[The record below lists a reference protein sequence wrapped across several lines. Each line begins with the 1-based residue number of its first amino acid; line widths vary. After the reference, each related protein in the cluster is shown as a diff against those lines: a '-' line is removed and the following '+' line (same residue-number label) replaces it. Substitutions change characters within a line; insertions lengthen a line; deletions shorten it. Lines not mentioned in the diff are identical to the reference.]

1 MRCARLTE
9 SYTGEF
15 DRQAGGKRVR
25 ISGIETFYC
34 WGGRVNWT
42 FVKVTTD
49 EGLHG
54 WGEATLEGKEMAVVA
69 AIRELE
75 RYLIGQDPFQIER
88 HWHYMYETPFWRG
101 GPVLGSAIAGLD
113 QALWDIKGKALGVPV
128 YELLGGAAHDR
139 LRYYANGWFRG
150 ATTVEEYAQAA
161 KAAVAD
167 GATALKWDPFGGA
180 GLFIDTATIHGA
192 VDCVAAVREAVGPSV
207 DLLIEVHGRLSP
219 ANAIRVAKLLEPLDP
234 FFYEEPVP
242 PEHMSELALVARSTS
257 IPIASG
263 ERLFTKH
270 EFRHMFEQQA
280 VAYCQP
286 DPCHAGG
293 ITEMKKIAAMAEAY
307 HIGFAP
313 HNPNGPVATRVCQ
326 HLAAA
331 CPNFTIQEWLPK
343 DVEWRDDLMG
353 GPFEKSGGSWPL
365 PPGPGLGIELNLDVI
380 EAHPYQPRDMNLYTR
395 PGLRA
400 RTR

>member
-1 MRCARLTE
+1 MRV
-9 SYTGEF
+9 G
-15 DRQAGGKRVR
+15 
-25 ISGIETFYC
+25 GIEIFQC
-34 WGGRVNWT
+34 AANWRNFVFVRVD
-42 FVKVTTD
+42 TD

-54 WGEATLEGKEMAVVA
+54 WGEATLEGKEQAVTA

-75 RYLIGQDPFQIER
+75 RYLVGQDPARIER
-88 HWHYMYETPFWRG
+88 HWYQMYETPFWRG
-101 GPVLGSAIAGLD
+101 GPVLGSAISGLD

-139 LRYYANGWFRG
+139 IRYYANGWFHD
-150 ATTVEEYAQAA
+150 ATTIDGIAEAA
-161 KAAVAD
+161 RAAVAR
-167 GATALKWDPFGGA
+167 GATALKWDPFGA
-180 GLFIDTATIHGA
+180 ASLFISTEEIRAA
-192 VDCVAAVREAVGPSV
+192 VDCVAAVREAVGPAI

-219 ANAIRVAKLLEPLDP
+219 ANAIRVARQLEAYDP

-242 PEHMSELALVARSTS
+242 PEQMAELALVARATS

-263 ERLFTKH
+263 ERAFSKH
-270 EFRHMFEQQA
+270 DFRPMFEQQA

-331 CPNFTIQEWLPK
+331 CPNFTILEWLPE
-343 DVEWRDDLMG
+343 DVPWRDAAMG
-353 GPFEKSGGSWPL
+353 GPFEVAGGTMPL
-365 PPGPGLGIELNLDVI
+365 PPGPGLGIELDV
-380 EAHPYQPRDMNLYTR
+380 EVLRANPYVPVDMNQYREDRRLR
-395 PGLRA
+395 PRSGGGR
-400 RTR
+400 

>member
-1 MRCARLTE
+1 MRV
-9 SYTGEF
+9 TG
-15 DRQAGGKRVR
+15 V
-25 ISGIETFYC
+25 ETFLC
-34 WGGRVNWT
+34 AADWRNLVFVRVE
-42 FVKVTTD
+42 TD

-54 WGEATLEGKEMAVVA
+54 WGEATLEGKEQTVA
-69 AIRELE
+69 AATDELA
-75 RYLIGQDPFQIER
+75 RYLIGKDPAQIER
-88 HWHYMYETPFWRG
+88 HWHQMYETPFWRG

-128 YELLGGAAHDR
+128 YELLGGAARDR
-139 LRYYANGWFRG
+139 IRYYANGWFHD
-150 ATTVEEYAQAA
+150 AKTIDEIAA
-161 KAAVAD
+161 AARAAVAA
-167 GATALKWDPFGGA
+167 GATALKWDPFGA
-180 GLFIDTATIHGA
+180 ASLFITTEEIHAA
-192 VDCVAAVREAVGPSV
+192 VDCVAAVREAVGPTV

-219 ANAIRVAKLLEPLDP
+219 ANAIRVARQLERYDP

-242 PEHMSELALVARSTS
+242 PENMSELALVARATS

-263 ERLFTKH
+263 ERAFSKH
-270 EFRHMFEQQA
+270 DFRLMFEQQA

-331 CPNFTIQEWLPK
+331 CPNFTILEWLPV
-343 DVEWRDDLMG
+343 DVPWRDAAMG
-353 GPFEKSGGSWPL
+353 GPFEVGDGTMPL
-365 PPGPGLGIELNLDVI
+365 PEGPGLGIELDINV
-380 EAHPYQPRDMNLYTR
+380 
-395 PGLRA
+395 LRA
-400 RTR
+400 NPYVSVEMNQYNPARRLTPRRKG